1 MMNTYDWIVVG
12 NGLAGAALSYELA
25 NAGFSVVLLEKDTVL
40 DNATRYSYGGIAY
53 WSGKTDLVR
62 QLCQESVRR
71 YQQLSDE
78 LGNDIQF
85 RELDL
90 ILTASI
96 DADPQT
102 TLSSYADCAIPPQWI
117 DRHQACELEPLL
129 NPEAIAGALTTRHGH
144 VDPESVVSAYN
155 QAFLRQNGTIEIA
168 TVTGMMR
175 VNDSI
180 KGVITSQ
187 GTYEGATVVVCA
199 GGFSRRLLREA
210 GIQVRQY
217 FTHAELIETPPISA
231 YLRTLVMPANLQ
243 RFALEAE
250 ARQPKTDALWDEPDH
265 EIVSPILDAGAI
277 QFQEGRIRIG
287 QISRALTNPD
297 EPIDAE
303 QSEAKIRAG
312 IAPILPSLASLPGQW
327 HHCLVAFSGDGLPLI
342 GAFPG
347 LDGLHVFSGFNNPF
361 AILPP
366 LARRFVTHSA
376 DYPDPIIQ
384 QLSPNRLLV

>member
-1 MMNTYDWIVVG
+1 MNTYDWIVVG

-25 NAGFSVVLLEKDTVL
+25 NAGFSVVLLEKDAVL

-62 QLCQESVRR
+62 QLCQEGIRR

-78 LGNDIQF
+78 LGHDIQF
-85 RELDL
+85 KELDL
-90 ILTASI
+90 ILTVST

-102 TLSSYADCAIPPQWI
+102 TVSSYAECAIPPQWI
-117 DRHQACELEPLL
+117 DQHQAHDLEPLL

-144 VDPESVVSAYN
+144 VDPESLVSAYN
-155 QAFLRQNGTIEIA
+155 QAFLRQRGTIEIA
-168 TVTGMMR
+168 NVTGVMR
-175 VNDSI
+175 VNTDVN
-180 KGVITSQ
+180 GVITSQ
-187 GTYEGATVVVCA
+187 GTYQGANVAVCA
-199 GGFSRRLLREA
+199 GGFSRRLLSDA
-210 GIQVRQY
+210 GIRVRQY

-243 RFALEAE
+243 RFALEAK
-250 ARQPKTDALWDEPDH
+250 ARQPETDPLWDEPGH

-287 QISRALTNPD
+287 QISRALTSLNGC
-297 EPIDAE
+297 IDAE
-303 QSEAKIRAG
+303 QSEAEIRAG
-312 IAPILPSLASLPGQW
+312 IAPILPPLASLPGQW

-347 LDGLHVFSGFNNPF
+347 LSGLHLFSGFSNPF
-361 AILPP
+361 TILPP
-366 LARRFVTHSA
+366 LAKRFAAHSSEH
-376 DYPDPIIQ
+376 PDAIIQ
-384 QLSPNRLLV
+384 QLSPDRLIV